1 MSIFL
6 LGSTNVVFIYFKHR
20 VRMTETLGET
30 VHISLRTW
38 RSCGW
43 WSQAVSFVR
52 VNRFCVPLR
61 SGKPQEEKESDLLR

>member
-1 MSIFL
+1 
-6 LGSTNVVFIYFKHR
+6 
-20 VRMTETLGET
+20 MTETLGET